1 MPEKQKPKYSQTF
14 LLIIVVYLICL
25 SFGCDRTKTIDNRLR
40 ETESLISTSPDSA
53 LQILEDIRSEEAYH
67 INERQKADLSI
78 LIAKAKNSQG
88 RTFITDEFFDQS
100 ISYLESVS
108 DTVGLVDIYQLAA
121 IKKRWLLQQDSAAYY
136 LSKAIEL
143 APDSC
148 GGFKSGLYIKL
159 SNLYAFPTL
168 PKDYDAAVKY
178 AKLALKTAS
187 LPEDKSRIL
196 HDIGLFHSYL
206 NNNDSAIIYMERALN
221 ETDPGNPDYETYAL
235 NYAAL
240 PNADIR
246 RSRSFLDQI
255 HGSHLGK
262 MITLG
267 FLYLNNSRLDSATR
281 YLSESKSIYYDNPS
295 LYSINTY
302 NSLQLLEQSI
312 GLLKT
317 GTIFPD
323 RSTVTNDSVSYILD
337 TQRKVAKEQSDYNTW
352 LLVRMLEAKANR
364 QLIFTLSLAAILL
377 LVVCFGLY
385 VWYSKRKFLKLRQ
398 QLDKVKVEQ
407 IVTEAEEE
415 RKEPDTLN
423 NLIKK
428 RLDICIEQF
437 RISNLQ
443 TEIDRIELQYRSS
456 GAFPSIKRR
465 ETLQQGLI
473 GCFADFIVDLK
484 MTGAKLNIEDI
495 VTCIMSCLKESN
507 VAISACLGTTDTAI
521 RTRKTRLRGKL
532 PPKILEML
540 NL

>member
-1 MPEKQKPKYSQTF
+1 MPVKKKTKYSQTF
-14 LLIIVVYLICL
+14 LLIIVVYLICI
-25 SFGCDRTKTIDNRLR
+25 SIGCDRTKTVDNSM
-40 ETESLISTSPDSA
+40 TEAEALIPTTPDSA
-53 LQILEDIRSEEAYH
+53 LQILEDIRSYGAYH
-67 INERQKADLSI
+67 INERQKAYLSI
-78 LIAKAKNSQG
+78 LIAKAKNNQG
-88 RTFITDEFFDQS
+88 ITFIKDESFDPA
-100 ISYLESVS
+100 IRYLESVS
-108 DTVGLVDIYQLAA
+108 DTVGLFDIYQLAA

-143 APDSC
+143 APDSS
-148 GGFKSGLYIKL
+148 GGLKSGLYQKI

-168 PKDYDAAVKY
+168 PKDYDTAVKY

-187 LPEDKSRIL
+187 SPEDKSRAL

-206 NNNDSAIIYMERALN
+206 NHNDSAVIYMERALN
-221 ETDPGNPDYETYAL
+221 ETDPDNPEYDTYAL
-235 NYAAL
+235 NYAAV
-240 PNADIR
+240 PNADLR
-246 RSRSFLDQI
+246 RSFSFLDQI
-255 HGSHLGK
+255 KGKHLGK

-267 FLYLNNSRLDSATR
+267 FLYLNNSSLDSATR
-281 YLSESKSIYYDNPS
+281 YLTESKRIYYNNPS

-323 RSTVTNDSVSYILD
+323 RSTVTNDSISHILD
-337 TQRKVAKEQSDYNTW
+337 IQRKIAKEQSDYNTR
-352 LLVRMLEAKANR
+352 LQVRMLKAKAKR
-364 QLIFTLSLAAILL
+364 QLIFTFSLAAMLL
-377 LVVCFGLY
+377 LIVCFGLY
-385 VWYSKRKFLKLRQ
+385 VWHTKRKFLKLRQ

-407 IVTEAEEE
+407 IVTEAEDD
-415 RKEPDTLN
+415 RKESDTSN

-456 GAFPSIKRR
+456 GSFPSIKSR
-465 ETLQQGLI
+465 EILQKGLI

-484 MTGAKLNIEDI
+484 MTGAKLNMEDI
-495 VTCIMSCLKESN
+495 VTCIMSCLQESN
-507 VAISACLGTTDTAI
+507 VAIAACLGTTDTAV
-521 RTRKTRLRGKL
+521 RTRKTRLRAKL
-532 PPKILEML
+532 PKAMLEML

>member
-1 MPEKQKPKYSQTF
+1 MLAIWSG
-14 LLIIVVYLICL
+14 LVL
-25 SFGCDRTKTIDNRLR
+25 SCTRHSTIDDRL
-40 ETESLISTSPDSA
+40 TEAEALISTAPDSA
-53 LQILEDIRSEEAYH
+53 LQILEDIRFQEASN
-67 INERQKADLSI
+67 INERQKAYICI

-88 RTFITDEFFDQS
+88 KTFITDESFNSS

-108 DTVGLVDIYQLAA
+108 DTVGLIDIYQLAA
-121 IKKRWLLQQDSAAYY
+121 IKKRWQRQQDSAAYY

-143 APDSC
+143 APESS
-148 GGFKSGLYIKL
+148 GRLKNGLYVKL

-168 PKDYDAAVKY
+168 PKNYEAAVKY
-178 AKLALKTAS
+178 AKFALKSAD
-187 LPEDKSRIL
+187 LPEDKARAL

-206 NNNDSAIIYMERALN
+206 NHNDSAMIYMERALN
-221 ETDPGNPDYETYAL
+221 ETDPDNTEYPTYAL

-267 FLYLNNSRLDSATR
+267 FLYLNNSRLDSATH
-281 YLSESKSIYYDNPS
+281 YLSESKRIYHHNTS

-317 GTIFPD
+317 GTMFPD
-323 RSTVTNDSVSYILD
+323 RSTVTNDSVSHILD
-337 TQRKVAKEQSDYNTW
+337 IQRKVAKEQSDYNTR
-352 LLVRMLEAKANR
+352 LQVRMLEAKANR

-456 GAFPSIKRR
+456 SAFPSIKRR
-465 ETLQQGLI
+465 ETLQQELI

-507 VAISACLGTTDTAI
+507 VAIGACLGTTDTAI

-532 PPKILEML
+532 PAEILEML
-540 NL
+540 KL